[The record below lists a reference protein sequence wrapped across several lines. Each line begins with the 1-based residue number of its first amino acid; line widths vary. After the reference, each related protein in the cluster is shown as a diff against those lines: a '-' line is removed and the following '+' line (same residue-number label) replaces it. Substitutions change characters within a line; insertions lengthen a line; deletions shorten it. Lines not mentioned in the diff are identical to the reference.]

1 MIKGA
6 KALGLEIDMK
16 RVLVVLS
23 IMALATPAFAAPVKG
38 GDGPQGPSEAQQRAN
53 ARKAKEDEKAYKDA
67 LDRIPTSTKK
77 QDPWDKMR

>member
-1 MIKGA
+1 
-6 KALGLEIDMK
+6 MK

-23 IMALATPAFAAPVKG
+23 IMTLAGPAFAAPVKG
-38 GDGPQGPSEAQQRAN
+38 SDGPAPPTEAQQRALD
-53 ARKAKEDEKAYKDA
+53 RKAKEDEKAYKDA